1 MARPQHQFRS
11 VEYISS
17 PPPPPPP
24 PPPGSQPAAPT
35 NFPHQHQPQQAG
47 FYQHS
52 SPPPPH
58 HVHPT
63 ALIPPPTSPLPP
75 QFNGTIQHLQSI
87 VLPPGTPAY
96 PAHPAVAQQ
105 HQQSLPAAAAQ
116 QPGNLQLTSQ
126 VQLPPPPNFGVI
138 NSGSYSALSPPSFS
152 WITHTQSPPLH
163 PFPPPSTPLTH
174 IHPIQSTPPRLSHS
188 PVIPP
193 HAYTAYHDPAYMPQQ
208 QQHIQP
214 PAILPANPQ
223 LHPPNFHPHHH
234 NVPDPSSHVSGVQQA
249 NLQIHS
255 GVVPH
260 LPNHL
265 PILSLPYHQHPAH
278 LCPQEHMPPAAPPH
292 HEPQL
297 RGSPPLQIMP
307 TREPWMQSPPPPPP
321 PAPHAPQPR
330 PQQIFQLASHIPMMP
345 QPCSQ
350 SGIQPHPLP
359 PQVRIQ
365 LLPRATSQPVAPNDA
380 SSRIRGK
387 PVANGH
393 IPTPTAAAT
402 AQVSEQMTN
411 TTVQLLQPPLQP
423 VTVST
428 VVRPTPIYTTQAPPG
443 FQSTSTES
451 GFPTVIPGPSHL
463 SRQISAEQQR
473 LVAQQEWIAAR
484 SQAIPRNGQMA
495 SSLLMTLPQG
505 SRPDTVLE
513 QTQPLAIPMS
523 SQEAKE
529 VDEYN
534 EFAAI
539 FRNHRLKL
547 GYTHADVIQQVGIRY
562 GYFSSIDTIA
572 KFELIQLPLKTVRE
586 LKPVLQMWLKDTVK
600 AAGTSEEEM
609 KEIIVH
615 ASTSINPKRERK
627 RRTNV
632 DSVIKSQLE
641 EEFRRKRTPSQS
653 EMQAMANR
661 MGMEKEFIR
670 VWFCNRRQRQKKLEK
685 ELKAHAD
692 KQISSCSPKATI
704 PSPSH
709 NITVEVPSIIPYDMG
724 SPIHECKILK
734 TS

>member
-1 MARPQHQFRS
+1 MARSQCQLRS

-17 PPPPPPP
+17 PLPPPPPLP
-24 PPPGSQPAAPT
+24 QSQPAATPT
-35 NFPHQHQPQQAG
+35 NLTHQHQPQQTG

-52 SPPPPH
+52 SPLPAH
-58 HVHPT
+58 HVHPV
-63 ALIPPPTSPLPP
+63 ALMPPPTSPLPS
-75 QFNGTIQHLQSI
+75 QFNGTAQHLQPI
-87 VLPPGTPAY
+87 IPPPGTPVY
-96 PAHPAVAQQ
+96 PAHQAAVAP
-105 HQQSLPAAAAQ
+105 HQQPLPATVAQ
-116 QPGNLQLTSQ
+116 QPGTQQLSQ
-126 VQLPPPPNFGVI
+126 IQLPPPNFGAI

-163 PFPPPSTPLTH
+163 PFPPPPTPLSH
-174 IHPIQSTPPRLSHS
+174 VHPITSTPPRLSHS
-188 PVIPP
+188 PVISS
-193 HAYTAYHDPAYMPQQ
+193 HAYAAYHDSAYMPQQ
-208 QQHIQP
+208 QQQQHIPP

-223 LHPPNFHPHHH
+223 LRPPNFHPASPHHH
-234 NVPDPSSHVSGVQQA
+234 NVPDPSSHVSGA
-249 NLQIHS
+249 NLQINS
-255 GVVPH
+255 GMLPRVPT
-260 LPNHL
+260 HL
-265 PILSLPYHQHPAH
+265 PILSLPYHQH
-278 LCPQEHMPPAAPPH
+278 LCPQEHMPPTVPPH
-292 HEPQL
+292 HEPAAQL
-297 RGSPPLQIMP
+297 RGSPSLQIMP
-307 TREPWMQSPPPPPP
+307 AREPWMRSPPLPPTPPPC
-321 PAPHAPQPR
+321 APQPR
-330 PQQIFQLASHIPMMP
+330 PQQIFQLASHIPMVP
-345 QPCSQ
+345 QPHSQ
-350 SGIQPHPLP
+350 SGVQPRPLP
-359 PQVRIQ
+359 PQVHIQ
-365 LLPRATSQPVAPNDA
+365 LLPHAAGRPVAPSDA

-387 PVANGH
+387 PVASGH
-393 IPTPTAAAT
+393 VLTPTAAAT
-402 AQVSEQMTN
+402 TQVSEQVVS

-443 FQSTSTES
+443 FQSMSTES
-451 GFPTVIPGPSHL
+451 GFPGIISGASHL

-473 LVAQQEWIAAR
+473 LIAQQEWITAR
-484 SQAIPRNGQMA
+484 SQAIPPRSGQA
-495 SSLLMTLPQG
+495 SSLLMTFPQG

-513 QTQPLAIPMS
+513 KTQPLAIPMS

-534 EFAAI
+534 EFAAL
-539 FRNHRLKL
+539 FRNHRLRL

-562 GYFSSIDTIA
+562 GYFSSLDTLA
-572 KFELIQLPLKTVRE
+572 KFELIQLPLKIVRE

-609 KEIIVH
+609 KEIIIH

-692 KQISSCSPKATI
+692 RQISSCSPKATI

-709 NITVEVPSIIPYDMG
+709 DITVEVPSIIPCDMG
-724 SPIHECKILK
+724 SPIHECKIIK